1 MSNNLPTNPGQSN
14 NISDTD
20 AYFKGYY
27 QTTLPVSGQ
36 QYDAVLTFFLKKTS
50 GNRSAAEALTAS
62 IMSIA
67 QSRGIDPISIVDE
80 FKQYQDNDNFKAAL
94 LALLNSDR
102 RPTSKLGY
110 SVVPVANPSVVRNI
124 SR

>member
-1 MSNNLPTNPGQSN
+1 MPNNLPTNTSQTN
-14 NISDTD
+14 NNSDTD

-36 QYDAVLTFFLKKTS
+36 QYDAVLTFFLKRTN

-67 QSRGIDPISIVDE
+67 QNRGLDPISIVDE

-110 SVVPVANPSVVRNI
+110 SVVPVANPSIVRNI